1 MYKSSFISVII
12 PALNEEQAIGKVIR
26 SLRTLKDND
35 QSRII
40 DQIIVCDNGST
51 DRTST
56 VALEQGAEVIYQASP
71 GYGIACLTA
80 MKKLSAKSDV
90 VLFIDGDDSCY
101 AQQGLALLED
111 IHQGFDLAI
120 GSRVL
125 GHIEANALT
134 PVQRFG
140 NDLSSLLIRWLWKTQ
155 VTDLGPFRAIRR
167 SSLEA
172 IDMQDQTF
180 GWTIEMQIKCIQHG
194 FSSSEQ
200 AVDSKQRIGISKISG
215 TIKGSIGAGIG
226 ILTMIA
232 KLWLRQLTNN
242 SPSPSTSTSMRLKKN
257 ADSKSKRCV

>member
-1 MYKSSFISVII
+1 MYKSQFVSTII
-12 PALNEEQAIGKVIR
+12 PALNEEQAIGKVIQ
-26 SLRTLKDND
+26 SLQALKNEDGSD
-35 QSRII
+35 VI

-51 DRTST
+51 DNTSA
-56 VALEQGAEVIYQASP
+56 VASDFGAEVVYQARP

-80 MKKLSAKSDV
+80 MEKLAAVSDI
-90 VLFIDGDDSCY
+90 VLFIDGDDCCY

-111 IHQGFDLAI
+111 IHLGFDLAI

-140 NDLSSLLIRWLWKTQ
+140 NALASLLIYLLWKKK
-155 VTDLGPFRAIRR
+155 VSDLGPFRAIRR
-167 SSLEA
+167 SSLHA
-172 IDMQDQTF
+172 INMQDQTF

-194 FSSSEQ
+194 YSTSEK

-226 ILTMIA
+226 ILSMIA
-232 KLWLRQLTNN
+232 KLWIKQI
-242 SPSPSTSTSMRLKKN
+242 
-257 ADSKSKRCV
+257 KSRKVITG

>member
-1 MYKSSFISVII
+1 MYKSHFTSVII

-26 SLRTLKDND
+26 SLLELKND
-35 QSRII
+35 DDSCII

-51 DRTST
+51 DRTSNI
-56 VALEQGAEVIYQASP
+56 ALEEGAEVVYQPSP

-80 MKKLSAKSDV
+80 IRMLSVKSDI
-90 VLFIDGDDSCY
+90 VLFIDADDSCY
-101 AQQGLALLED
+101 PQQGLALLED

-134 PVQRFG
+134 SVQRFG
-140 NDLSSLLIRWLWKTQ
+140 NALASLLIFALWKKK
-155 VTDLGPFRAIRR
+155 VTDLGPFRAIRT
-167 SSLEA
+167 SSLHA

-200 AVDSKQRIGISKISG
+200 AVDSKQRIGVSKISG

-226 ILTMIA
+226 ILSMIA
-232 KLWLRQLTNN
+232 RLWLRQLKDRQGL
-242 SPSPSTSTSMRLKKN
+242 MGLKKR
-257 ADSKSKRCV
+257 S

>member
-1 MYKSSFISVII
+1 MYKSHFTSVII

-26 SLRTLKDND
+26 SLQALQND
-35 QSRII
+35 DKSRII

-51 DRTST
+51 DRTSSI
-56 VALEQGAEVIYQASP
+56 AKEEGAEVVYQSSP

-80 MKKLSAKSDV
+80 MKKLASKSDI
-90 VLFIDGDDSCY
+90 VLFIDGDDCCY
-101 AQQGLALLED
+101 PQQGLALLED

-125 GHIEANALT
+125 GHIETNALT
-134 PVQRFG
+134 SVQRFG
-140 NDLSSLLIRWLWKTQ
+140 NALASLLIFLLWKKK

-167 SSLEA
+167 SSLQA

-194 FSSSEQ
+194 FTSSEK

-226 ILTMIA
+226 ILSMIA
-232 KLWLRQLTNN
+232 KLWLRQFKERRHLVLVKSNVID
-242 SPSPSTSTSMRLKKN
+242 KKF
-257 ADSKSKRCV
+257 D